1 MTLRL
6 RHPRTLWAS
15 WLPFA
20 LLLVVASLTL
30 SAAPVRAEIRVT
42 DLAGRDVV
50 LQAPA
55 QRIVLGEGRHLAVLG
70 MLHDDPVA
78 LLAGWRQ
85 DKGLDPATY
94 EAYLAK
100 FPALA
105 DVAAV
110 GAGNRQLSVE
120 STIALMPDLVLLSLM
135 DARDPQMEMPLRQLE
150 AAGIPV
156 AFVDFFTAPLD
167 NTLPSLRLIGALTGA
182 EARAEDFAE
191 FYQEHLDALRLTLK
205 ATQPA
210 PPRVFI
216 HVHAA
221 PNGCC
226 ATVGPGVF
234 DEFVEAAGG
243 YNIGRD
249 SVPGVMGNVG
259 LENLLAADPDVYLAT
274 GGAHMAARGGLVLGA
289 GIDAETAEQSF
300 AALTATPGFA
310 DLRAVQEGRAIG
322 IWHLFND
329 FPAHIA
335 LIEALAKRFH
345 PDLFPDLDP
354 MATMAEFE
362 DRFSPV
368 PMSGSYWTPAE

>member
-6 RHPRTLWAS
+6 RHPHIFSANL
-15 WLPFA
+15 LPVVLSA
-20 LLLVVASLTL
+20 VLVLLIAG
-30 SAAPVRAEIRVT
+30 AAPVHAEIRVT
-42 DLAGRDVV
+42 DLVGREVV
-50 LQAPA
+50 LDQPA
-55 QRIVLGEGRHLAVLG
+55 RKIVLGEGRHLAVLG
-70 MLHDDPVA
+70 MLHDDPVS

-94 EAYLAK
+94 DAYLAK

-105 DVAAV
+105 EVAPV
-110 GAGNRQLSVE
+110 GAGNRLLSVE

-135 DARDPQMEMPLRQLE
+135 DARDPQMQMPLRQLE

-156 AFVDFFTAPLD
+156 AFVDFFTAPLE
-167 NTLPSLRLIGALTGA
+167 NTLPSLRLIGQLTGA
-182 EARAEDFAE
+182 EDRAEEFAG
-191 FYQEHLDALRLTLK
+191 FYTDHLEGVMATLK
-205 ATQPA
+205 AAQPA

-221 PNGCC
+221 PTNCC

-259 LENLLAADPDVYLAT
+259 LENLLASDPDVYLAT
-274 GGAHMAARGGLVLGA
+274 GGAHMKARGGLVLGA
-289 GIDAETAEQSF
+289 GIDADTAAQSF
-300 AALTATPGFA
+300 ADLLDTPGFA
-310 DLRAVQEGRAIG
+310 DLRAVQEGQAIG

-362 DRFSPV
+362 ERFSPV
-368 PMSGSYWTPAE
+368 EMTGSYWLPAE

>member
-1 MTLRL
+1 MTPRL
-6 RHPRTLWAS
+6 RHPRILPAS
-15 WLPFA
+15 WLSVGLSLVLA
-20 LLLVVASLTL
+20 LLLIGAG
-30 SAAPVRAEIRVT
+30 SARAEIRVT
-42 DLAGRDVV
+42 DLSGREVV
-50 LQAPA
+50 LEQPA
-55 QRIVLGEGRHLAVLG
+55 RRIVLGEGRHLAVLG
-70 MLHDDPVA
+70 MLHDDPVS

-85 DKGLDPATY
+85 DKGLDPATF

-105 DVAAV
+105 DVAPV
-110 GAGNRQLSVE
+110 GAGNRLLSVE

-156 AFVDFFTAPLD
+156 AFVDFFTAPLE
-167 NTLPSLRLIGALTGA
+167 NTLPSLRLIGQLTGA
-182 EARAEDFAE
+182 EAKAEEFAG
-191 FYQEHLDALRLTLK
+191 FYRDHLDNIRLKLK
-205 ATQPA
+205 AAQPA

-221 PNGCC
+221 PSNCC

-259 LENLLAADPDVYLAT
+259 LENLLASDPDVYLAT
-274 GGAHMAARGGLVLGA
+274 GGAHMKARGGLVLGA
-289 GIDAETAEQSF
+289 GIDDDVAAQSF
-300 AALTATPGFA
+300 ADLLDTPGFA
-310 DLRAVQEGRAIG
+310 DLRSVREGRAIG

-368 PMSGSYWTPAE
+368 EMTGSYWTPAE

>member
-1 MTLRL
+1 M
-6 RHPRTLWAS
+6 S
-15 WLPFA
+15 
-20 LLLVVASLTL
+20 LLVALVMSLGTV
-30 SAAPVRAEIRVT
+30 SARAEIRVT
-42 DLAGRDVV
+42 DLAGREVV
-50 LQAPA
+50 LEQPA
-55 QRIVLGEGRHLAVLG
+55 KRIVLGEGRHLAVLG
-70 MLHDDPVA
+70 MLQADPVA

-94 EAYLAK
+94 DAYLAK

-105 DVAAV
+105 DVTPV
-110 GAGNRQLSVE
+110 GAGNRLLSVE

-156 AFVDFFTAPLD
+156 AFVDFFTAPLE
-167 NTLPSLRLIGALTGA
+167 NTLPSLKLIGELTGA
-182 EARAEDFAE
+182 EDKAGEFAE
-191 FYQEHLDALRLTLK
+191 FYNDHLDAVRNSLK
-205 ATQPA
+205 AAQPA

-221 PNGCC
+221 PTNCC

-259 LENLLAADPDVYLAT
+259 LENLLASDPDVYLAT
-274 GGAHMAARGGLVLGA
+274 GGAHMKARGGLVLGA
-289 GIDAETAEQSF
+289 GIDTETAEQSF
-300 AALTATPGFA
+300 ADLLETPGFA

-335 LIEALAKRFH
+335 LIEALAKRIH

-362 DRFSPV
+362 ERFSPV
-368 PMSGSYWTPAE
+368 EMTGSYWISAE

>member
-6 RHPRTLWAS
+6 RHPRFPSTV
-15 WLPFA
+15 WLLA
-20 LLLVVASLTL
+20 VLTL
-30 SAAPVRAEIRVT
+30 LGLSGVPAQAEIRVT
-42 DLAGRDVV
+42 DLAGREVV
-50 LQAPA
+50 LEQPA
-55 QRIVLGEGRHLAVLG
+55 RRIVLGEGRHLAVLG

-94 EAYLAK
+94 DAYLAK

-105 DVAAV
+105 DVAPV
-110 GAGNRQLSVE
+110 GAGNRLLSVE

-135 DARDPQMEMPLRQLE
+135 DARDPQMEMPLRQLQ

-156 AFVDFFTAPLD
+156 AFVDFFTAPLE

-182 EARAEDFAE
+182 EDRAEEFADFYE
-191 FYQEHLDALRLTLK
+191 SHLNAVRATLK

-234 DEFVEAAGG
+234 DEFVAAAGG

-289 GIDAETAEQSF
+289 GIDAGNAAESF
-300 AALTATPGFA
+300 AALIATPGFA
-310 DLRAVQEGRAIG
+310 DLRAVREGRAIG

-354 MATMAEFE
+354 MATLAEFE
-362 DRFSPV
+362 ARFSPV
-368 PMSGSYWTPAE
+368 ALTGSYWTPAE